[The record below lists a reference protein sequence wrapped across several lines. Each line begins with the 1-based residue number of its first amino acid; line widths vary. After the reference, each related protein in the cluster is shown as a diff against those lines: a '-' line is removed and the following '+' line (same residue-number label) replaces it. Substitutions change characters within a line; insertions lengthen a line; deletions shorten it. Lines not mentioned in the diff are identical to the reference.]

1 MIEKL
6 LTRKRMQ
13 KLDSAVDF
21 EEAIRLASQ
30 PLLKEKV
37 IEEEYIQAMID
48 SVYKNGPY
56 IVLKDYFALP
66 HAAAGESVNEMG
78 MSLLILKEPVDLLGN
93 PIKVFLVLAAVDSTT
108 HLEALSKL
116 SELLMDDA
124 IYEVFLAGNL
134 DDIEEIINK
143 KE

>member
-93 PIKVFLVLAAVDSTT
+93 PIKVFW
-108 HLEALSKL
+108 
-116 SELLMDDA
+116 
-124 IYEVFLAGNL
+124 F
-134 DDIEEIINK
+134 
-143 KE
+143 

>member
-108 HLEALSKL
+108 HLEALSEL

-124 IYEVFLAGNL
+124 IYEVLLAGDL

>member
-6 LTRKRMQ
+6 LTRNRMQ
-13 KLDSAVDF
+13 SIQSAVNF

-66 HAAAGESVNEMG
+66 HAAAGESVHEVG
-78 MSLLILKEPVDLLGN
+78 MSLLILEDPVDLLGN
-93 PIKVFLVLAAVDSTT
+93 PVKVFLVLAAVDSAT
-108 HLEALSKL
+108 HLEALAEL
-116 SELLMDDA
+116 SELLMEDT
-124 IYEVFLAGNL
+124 IYEVLLSGNL
-134 DDIEEIINK
+134 EDIEKVINK